1 MKNIFIKKIAIVL
14 AFMVAT
20 SCSDFLDQEVPG
32 KFAEQDFYQTDEDAE
47 FAVTAI
53 YDMVSAHYF
62 GNWASLYVVKTML
75 SDDSNAGGSNDGD
88 QKGYQDLDDFNID
101 SQNDKI
107 NDVWKMLY
115 YAIYRSNKVINKI
128 PGESD
133 LQNRLIAEAK
143 ALRAMNY
150 MELVSLWGD
159 VPLVLNDIAP
169 SDYGN
174 VPRTSVAEVYDQ
186 IETDLK
192 EAISV
197 LPEANTYSLSDRF
210 RFSKGAAQAFLGKAY
225 LFQEEWAEAA
235 AQFDAVI
242 LSGNYDLEPSISAA
256 FSEAGEFGIESL
268 FELSFTN
275 GESYD
280 WGNFPWGEK
289 PESNIHIQ
297 LMGPRADFYTMAP
310 GDSLI
315 GGWGF
320 NVPKQ
325 KLYDAYIGAGD
336 NTRRAQTIMS
346 RAELEAAGGNWSV
359 DNAWDFEGFWQRKY
373 GTFQNHTGAPVGE
386 LNYGTNIR
394 VMRYADVLLMAAEA
408 EFRNGNEAKAIT
420 YINQVRQRPGTNL
433 PALTGVSGNDLFEAI
448 VLERQLELA
457 LEGHRFVDLVRWG
470 KASDELGALGF
481 TAGKNEVLPI
491 PINDVRSAGLQQNPG
506 Y

>member
-1 MKNIFIKKIAIVL
+1 MKNIFIKRLAVVL
-14 AFMVAT
+14 AFMMAT

-62 GNWASLYVVKTML
+62 SSWNSLYVVKVML

-101 SQNDKI
+101 SQNDKV
-107 NDVWKMLY
+107 NDTWRMLY

-128 PGESD
+128 PGDTD
-133 LQNRLIAEAK
+133 LQKRLIGEAK

-150 MELVSLWGD
+150 MDLVSLWGG
-159 VPLVLNDIAP
+159 VPLVLGDIAP
-169 SDYGN
+169 SEYSSI
-174 VPRTSVAEVYDQ
+174 PRATVAEVYNQ

-197 LPEANTYSLSDRF
+197 LPDASTYSLSDRF
-210 RFSKGAAQAFLGKAY
+210 RFSKGAAQAYLGKAH
-225 LFQEEWAEAA
+225 LFQEEWSEAA
-235 AQFDAVI
+235 TQFEAVI
-242 LSGNYDLEPSISAA
+242 ASGTYDLEPSVAAA

-289 PESNIHIQ
+289 PESNIHVQ
-297 LMGPRADFYTMAP
+297 LMGPRADYYTMAP

-325 KLYDAYIGAGD
+325 KLYDAYINAGD
-336 NTRRAQTIMS
+336 NTRRVQTMMS
-346 RAELEAAGGNWSV
+346 EEELEAAGGNWSV

-373 GTFQNHTGAPVGE
+373 GTFSTHTAGPVNE

-394 VMRYADVLLMAAEA
+394 LMRYADVLLMAAEA
-408 EFRNGNEAKAIT
+408 QFRSSNEAKALT

-433 PALTGVSGNDLFEAI
+433 PAVSVSGNDLFDAI

-470 KASDELGALGF
+470 KANAELGPLGF

-491 PINDVRSAGLQQNPG
+491 PINNVRSAGLQQNSG